1 RRRPGLSLVEGW
13 SGGGGRGVWGRG
25 PRSKKPGSEPVAIV
39 KESLPPPPVIEIEL
53 MPASGRL
60 LVEPSTVSVSD
71 VASAATE
78 IVCADESARDSVH
91 GAGTGGEGP
100 LPGFEAGSID
110 GRVALLGVVVE
121 SVGATGVAVVL
132 EPVDELDEEPVAPA
146 LPGTT
151 LTPVFWVPP
160 TSCGPLDETDEM
172 SVGPDPVGAPGE
184 STASEVVVEAGV
196 VSPLPVVVVDELT
209 EPPATDP
216 PPGTLTAPTVPPPA
230 VVAAP

>member
-1 RRRPGLSLVEGW
+1 MTPLIDPSGPSSNVSWLSGAPVTFSKLANVTSPTVPPPGLSIVHVL
-13 SGGGGRGVWGRG
+13 SGAGPKRGSVPG
-25 PRSKKPGSEPVAIV
+25 PPSKKTGSEPVAIG
-39 KESLPPPPVIEIEL
+39 KESLPPPPATEIEL

-60 LVEPSTVSVSD
+60 VVEPSTVSVSD

-132 EPVDELDEEPVAPA
+132 ESVDE
-146 LPGTT
+146 
-151 LTPVFWVPP
+151 
-160 TSCGPLDETDEM
+160 
-172 SVGPDPVGAPGE
+172 
-184 STASEVVVEAGV
+184 
-196 VSPLPVVVVDELT
+196 
-209 EPPATDP
+209 
-216 PPGTLTAPTVPPPA
+216 
-230 VVAAP
+230 